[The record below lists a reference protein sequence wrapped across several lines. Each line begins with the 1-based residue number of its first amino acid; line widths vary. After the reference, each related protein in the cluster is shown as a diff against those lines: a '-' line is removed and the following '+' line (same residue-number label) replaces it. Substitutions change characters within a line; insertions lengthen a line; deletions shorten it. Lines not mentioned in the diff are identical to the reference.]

1 MHRSLLVL
9 LLCGAAASNAVAQ
22 NPPPAPPAPAA
33 AAAPDPFTG
42 QVALGY
48 LSTTGNTDSTN
59 GNASFGM
66 KYALPKWEHE
76 VKASAVAATTD
87 EVTSAEAYT
96 AKYTARRGFGD
107 NKKSYLFTTLDWR
120 KDRFSSYEDELSE
133 TAGYGRRLI
142 DRAPHLL
149 TGEIGAGARQADLID
164 GTSEDEAII
173 RGALAYTWQ
182 FTETTGFSQDL
193 VIESGS
199 SNTSTEWISKLRAKL
214 VGNIGLVL
222 SYRLK
227 HNSQVVLG
235 SEPTDTFTSISLEY
249 AF

>member
-1 MHRSLLVL
+1 MRRSLLVL
-9 LLCGAAASNAVAQ
+9 LLCGAAASTVCAQ
-22 NPPPAPPAPAA
+22 NPAPAPAA
-33 AAAPDPFTG
+33 PPDPFTG

-48 LSTTGNTDSTN
+48 LSTSGNTESTN

-66 KYALPKWEHE
+66 KLLRDKWEHQ
-76 VKASAVAATTD
+76 VKASAVAATNDALT
-87 EVTSAEAYT
+87 TAEAY
-96 AKYTARRGFGD
+96 AANYTARRQFD
-107 NKKSYLFTTLDWR
+107 SKKSYLFTTLDWR

-142 DRAPHLL
+142 ENGPHLL
-149 TGEIGAGARQADLID
+149 TGEIGAGARQANLID
-164 GTSEDEAII
+164 GTSQDEGII
-173 RGALAYTWQ
+173 RGALGYTWK
-182 FTETTGFSQDL
+182 FTDTTGFSQDL

-199 SNTSTEWISKLRAKL
+199 SNTSTEWLSKLRAKL
-214 VGNIGLVL
+214 VNNIGLVL
-222 SYRLK
+222 SYRVK

>member
-1 MHRSLLVL
+1 MHRSMLVL
-9 LLCGAAASNAVAQ
+9 LLCGVAVSSAYAQ
-22 NPPPAPPAPAA
+22 NPAPAPAA
-33 AAAPDPFTG
+33 PAAPPDPFTG
-42 QVALGY
+42 QIAVGY

-66 KYALPKWEHE
+66 KYALTKWEHE
-76 VKASAVAATTD
+76 VKASAVAAATD
-87 EVTSAEAYT
+87 QVTSAEAYT
-96 AKYTARRGFGD
+96 AKYSARRQFDGS
-107 NKKSYLFTTLDWR
+107 KSYLFTTLDWR

-142 DRAPHLL
+142 DKSPHLL
-149 TGEIGAGARQADLID
+149 TGEIGAGARQANLID
-164 GTSEDEAII
+164 GTSQDEAIV
-173 RGALAYTWQ
+173 RGALAYTWM

-199 SNTSTEWISKLRAKL
+199 SNTSTEWVSKLRAKL
-214 VGNIGLVL
+214 VGNIGMVL

-249 AF
+249 SF